1 MPGYPGIAV
10 TGPIFAGNYRLR
22 DTVKPQPSSRP
33 MPRPAITAA
42 DILEKRRRKDG
53 GADLLVQVTLRNGVV
68 HWLAV
73 RQADAMLTAT
83 RTVEGHG
90 RHLVTVPARRTLK
103 AGLAQG
109 QRMKPSKS

>member
-1 MPGYPGIAV
+1 
-10 TGPIFAGNYRLR
+10 
-22 DTVKPQPSSRP
+22 

-73 RQADAMLTAT
+73 R
-83 RTVEGHG
+83 
-90 RHLVTVPARRTLK
+90 
-103 AGLAQG
+103 
-109 QRMKPSKS
+109 